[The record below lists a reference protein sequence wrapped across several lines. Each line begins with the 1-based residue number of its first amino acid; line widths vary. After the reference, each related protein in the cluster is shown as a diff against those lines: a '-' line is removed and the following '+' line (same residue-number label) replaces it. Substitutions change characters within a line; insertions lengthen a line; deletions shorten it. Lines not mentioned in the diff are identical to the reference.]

1 MNKTEAS
8 DSIPPTPQAKP
19 LEKYAYRAAVYN
31 AASILGRKDDKT
43 HAPRLFVP
51 TLEKPKLLATEI
63 REIAERVAADP
74 GDRVMKLINCL
85 RLTPAQAEYML
96 IFVMSAVNFAA
107 NRHKV
112 KAHLSDTD
120 SLCKEQATTLEA
132 VLAKL
137 ANQPG
142 VLVLPSEREAVAKLA
157 ASLRYQGEKREA
169 DQARLSQK
177 LDTPSAVVMTAA
189 RKIHHYVGEG
199 YLPKLEATEIA
210 VLLSGALGC
219 DVAPATV
226 REALRRCGDFPSTK
240 RPKSRDFEKA

>member
-1 MNKTEAS
+1 MSMIDNTVSTPKARKATPLDKDAYERLVEDAALAAPWDVSGIAKRLKQDKGATS
-8 DSIPPTPQAKP
+8 DQDGQVCA
-19 LEKYAYRAAVYN
+19 
-31 AASILGRKDDKT
+31 
-43 HAPRLFVP
+43 
-51 TLEKPKLLATEI
+51 LLN
-63 REIAERVAADP
+63 R
-74 GDRVMKLINCL
+74 L
-85 RLTPAQAEYML
+85 RLPPERRRLLLGEVEWLLMY
-96 IFVMSAVNFAA
+96 VMSAVNFAA

-112 KAHLSDTD
+112 KAHLSDTA

-142 VLVLPSEREAVAKLA
+142 VIVLPSEHEAVAKLA

-199 YLPKLEATEIA
+199 CLPKLKATEIA

-226 REALRRCGDFPSTK
+226 REALRGCGDFPSTK
-240 RPKSRDFEKA
+240 RPKSRAFEKA